1 MEEEL
6 RPDAEAAKIVTD
18 EVSPDPGCSVDKI
31 NIDRQLIPDV

>member
-18 EVSPDPGCSVDKI
+18 EVSPGLDGSVDKI